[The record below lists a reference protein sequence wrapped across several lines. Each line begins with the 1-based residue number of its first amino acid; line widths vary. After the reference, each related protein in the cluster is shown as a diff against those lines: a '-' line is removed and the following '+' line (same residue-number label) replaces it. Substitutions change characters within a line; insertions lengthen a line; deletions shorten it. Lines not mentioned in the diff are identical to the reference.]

1 MDARSVIV
9 GAIHYGY
16 YLILAQGGTS
26 LSIEEAPEGNV
37 FGVSCTS
44 VLLYCSVP

>member
-9 GAIHYGY
+9 GAIHNGNYH
-16 YLILAQGGTS
+16 ILTQGGTS
-26 LSIEEAPEGNV
+26 LSIEETLEGDV